1 MLNKNF
7 FYQNKFLFGIL
18 ILIIFSFLISFDVYV
33 HVYDG
38 HHHGLIFS
46 NAIDLLEGKK
56 PYKEIWIQY
65 GFLTTFLHSLIINIF
80 GNKLLYI
87 NIFTI
92 VVYIT
97 SVLFISLT
105 VKKLTNNF

>member
-7 FYQNKFLFGIL
+7 FSENKFLFGIL
-18 ILIIFSFLISFDVYV
+18 VLIAFSFFKSLDIYRY
-33 HVYDG
+33 VYDG

-46 NAIDLLEGKK
+46 NAIDLLEGKE

-65 GFLTTFLHSLIINIF
+65 GFLSTYIHSIVITLF
-80 GNKLLYI
+80 GKKLLYI

-92 VVYIT
+92 IRK
-97 SVLFISLT
+97 FIAIHKFKGRNST
-105 VKKLTNNF
+105 YYFF